1 MAVPPDLDFGSLTTL
16 PVWLRVLGARDLPN
30 SLSRTRSPT
39 RKSVV
44 TTICCFNFFG
54 CSIAAKAL
62 IARPSPKHGSTSRS
76 ALLCARRPGALELD
90 AAFLCDR
97 RLLNGNHLSL
107 HLRQLGRGLLV
118 AAYEERRRPEDDDS
132 GRCGDAVLSAL
143 TILCA

>member
-76 ALLCARRPGALELD
+76 ALLCARRWGPGTG
-90 AAFLCDR
+90 CR
-97 RLLNGNHLSL
+97 ISL
-107 HLRQLGRGLLV
+107 RSTPAQRQPFVPSLGQLGRDLLV

>member
-44 TTICCFNFFG
+44 TTICCFNFSG

-62 IARPSPKHGSTSRS
+62 IARPSLSMVLQAGRPYYVPGGREPWNWMPHFFAIDACST
-76 ALLCARRPGALELD
+76 A
-90 AAFLCDR
+90 
-97 RLLNGNHLSL
+97 
-107 HLRQLGRGLLV
+107 
-118 AAYEERRRPEDDDS
+118 
-132 GRCGDAVLSAL
+132 
-143 TILCA
+143 TICPFI

>member
-44 TTICCFNFFG
+44 TTICCFNFSD

-62 IARPSPKHGSTSRS
+62 IARPSPKHGSTTVHR
-76 ALLCARRPGALELD
+76 
-90 AAFLCDR
+90 
-97 RLLNGNHLSL
+97 NTHL
-107 HLRQLGRGLLV
+107 
-118 AAYEERRRPEDDDS
+118 AM
-132 GRCGDAVLSAL
+132 
-143 TILCA
+143 

>member
-76 ALLCARRPGALELD
+76 ALLCARRWGPGTGCRISLRSTPAQRQPFVPSFETTRPRFCLSPPTKN
-90 AAFLCDR
+90 AA
-97 RLLNGNHLSL
+97 GQKMTIAAAVATPSL
-107 HLRQLGRGLLV
+107 VR
-118 AAYEERRRPEDDDS
+118 
-132 GRCGDAVLSAL
+132 
-143 TILCA
+143 